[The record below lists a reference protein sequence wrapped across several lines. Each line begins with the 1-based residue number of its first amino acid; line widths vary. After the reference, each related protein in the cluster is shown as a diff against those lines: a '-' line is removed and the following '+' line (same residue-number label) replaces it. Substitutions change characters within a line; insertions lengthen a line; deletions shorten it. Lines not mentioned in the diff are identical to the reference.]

1 LFAWV
6 PKQKQNQQKEEK
18 GGKAQSPS
26 VEDHGGPWGRG
37 SWQSQVPGP
46 LIREQLTGNW
56 ELGTAGTTSLLLSCL
71 RGRVGV
77 LRFIQFNLAS
87 ASSRALVSRHVI
99 KNCLP
104 SSLTSSGG
112 GGGGGELMEAI
123 QRNSEM
129 QTGNRKL
136 GNGREGLPSNGPTKG
151 VAASQ
156 RATWLKGL

>member
-1 LFAWV
+1 MGEGVLAESSAW
-6 PKQKQNQQKEEK
+6 
-18 GGKAQSPS
+18 PS
-26 VEDHGGPWGRG
+26 NSGAAD
-37 SWQSQVPGP
+37 
-46 LIREQLTGNW
+46 W

-112 GGGGGELMEAI
+112 GGGEPMEAI
-123 QRNSEM
+123 QRNSEL
-129 QTGNRKL
+129 QTGN
-136 GNGREGLPSNGPTKG
+136 
-151 VAASQ
+151 
-156 RATWLKGL
+156 